1 MARLLICVL
10 VLACFLSAAVAF
22 GPVASKTVV
31 RRLSNISMEYVCLP

>member
-22 GPVASKTVV
+22 GPVASTVV
-31 RRLSNISMEYVCLP
+31 RRLSKISMEYVCLP